1 MIKKIKSLLSRFK
14 KKEYTLSYDSSITF
28 TSLPRKYPQVGWL
41 FSLEPNKRYKLIEV
55 DTKANLV
62 KLQEIDTNKTYS
74 LSIDILDEF
83 FAPVDPNVN
92 YPI

>member
-1 MIKKIKSLLSRFK
+1 MIKKIKALLGRFK

-41 FSLEPNKRYKLIEV
+41 FQLEPNKRYKLIQV
-55 DTKANLV
+55 DTKSGAV
-62 KLQEIDTNKTYS
+62 KLQEVDTNKTYY

-92 YPI
+92 YPL

>member
-1 MIKKIKSLLSRFK
+1 MIKKIKALLSRFK
-14 KKEYTLSYDSSITF
+14 KKEYTLIYDSSITF

-41 FSLEPNKRYKLIEV
+41 FQLEPNKRYELVQV
-55 DTKANLV
+55 DTKANIV
-62 KLQEIDTNKTYS
+62 KLQELGTNKTYS

-83 FAPVDPNVN
+83 FDPVDPNVN

>member
-1 MIKKIKSLLSRFK
+1 MIQQIKALLGRFK

-41 FSLEPNKRYKLIEV
+41 FQLEPNKRYELIQV
-55 DTKANLV
+55 DTKSNTV
-62 KLQEIDTNKTYS
+62 KLQEIDTNKTYY

-92 YPI
+92 YPL

>member
-1 MIKKIKSLLSRFK
+1 MIQQIKALIGRFK

-41 FSLEPNKRYKLIEV
+41 FQLEPNKRYELIQV
-55 DTKANLV
+55 DTKSNTV
-62 KLQEIDTNKTYS
+62 KLQEIDTNKTYY

-92 YPI
+92 YPL